1 MHRIGRLA
9 DRWTMSTMTL
19 AQVEKASL
27 LFNDTLITYT
37 ALRLLYIRTSG
48 RQQILRLLT
57 RLIGTRTATKSDKSP
72 LYEARKRRRYCLLLC
87 LAAGGAAAD
96 LL

>member
-1 MHRIGRLA
+1 
-9 DRWTMSTMTL
+9 MSTMTL

-48 RQQILRLLT
+48 RQQILRLL
-57 RLIGTRTATKSDKSP
+57 
-72 LYEARKRRRYCLLLC
+72 
-87 LAAGGAAAD
+87 
-96 LL
+96 